1 MDLAALQARAV
12 AISEAAW
19 EAAPGTTGHAGF
31 DTLLAVLTA
40 QEFKAAGEGPPAW
53 TEVEALPDPW
63 IPEHPFLERDE
74 IIEQTPAYLAQVN
87 IFVPARDLITA

>member
-53 TEVEALPDPW
+53 TEVQALPDPW

-74 IIEQTPAYLAQVN
+74 IIEQSPDYLAQVN